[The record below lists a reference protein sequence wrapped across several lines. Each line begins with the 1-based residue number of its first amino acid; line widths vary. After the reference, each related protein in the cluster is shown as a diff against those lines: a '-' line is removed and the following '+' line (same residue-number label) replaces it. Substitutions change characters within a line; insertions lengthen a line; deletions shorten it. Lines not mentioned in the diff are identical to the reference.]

1 MEYFSYKKKLEE
13 KINLKDNFHMIES
26 LKKINEVINPNE
38 KNNLIE
44 FENNKKDIISIVKL
58 LKDDNKLFFSQ
69 LLDITA
75 VDYPSREFRFDIV
88 YILQSLK
95 KNKKIL
101 IKTKIRENDKVESIT
116 AIHKAAD
123 WYERECYDLFG
134 IEFNNHPDLRRIMTD
149 YNFEGYPLRKDFP
162 LTGHTEVRY
171 DDLEKKVIYE
181 PVKLSQE
188 FRNFDSESPWEG
200 MENKLFGDEKSQNK
214 D

>member
-1 MEYFSYKKKLEE
+1 
-13 KINLKDNFHMIES
+13 MIEK
-26 LKKINEVINPNE
+26 LQQIKQIENIDQN
-38 KNNLIE
+38 NNLIE
-44 FENNKKDIISIVKL
+44 IEINSLEIITVFKI
-58 LKDDNKLFFSQ
+58 LKEDSELYFNQ

-75 VDYPSREFRFDIV
+75 VDYPSREYRFDLI

-95 KNKKIL
+95 KNKKIIVKIL
-101 IKTKIRENDKVESIT
+101 IKENEAVKSIT
-116 AIHKAAD
+116 TIYKSAN

-134 IEFNNHPDLRRIMTD
+134 IEFINHPDLRRIMTD

-181 PVKLSQE
+181 PVKLLQE

-200 MENKLFGDEKSQNK
+200 MENKIIDDEKSSTEE
-214 D
+214 

>member
-1 MEYFSYKKKLEE
+1 MLEKLKKNNDIINIKEHEKLIEVECDKNNVLSLLKKL
-13 KINLKDNFHMIES
+13 K
-26 LKKINEVINPNE
+26 
-38 KNNLIE
+38 
-44 FENNKKDIISIVKL
+44 ENNDFIF
-58 LKDDNKLFFSQ
+58 DQ

-75 VDYPSREFRFDIV
+75 TDNPSRELRFDLI

-95 KNKKIL
+95 KNKKLIL
-101 IKTKIRENDKVESIT
+101 KTSLKENDSIET
-116 AIHKAAD
+116 ITSVHKAAD

-149 YNFEGYPLRKDFP
+149 YNFEGHPLRKDFP

-188 FRNFDSESPWEG
+188 FRDIDIESPWEG
-200 MENKLFGDEKSQNK
+200 MKNNLIGDEKSEIEEN
-214 D
+214 

>member
-1 MEYFSYKKKLEE
+1 MEYSSFKKKLEE
-13 KINLKDNFHMIES
+13 KISLKDSFHMIEN
-26 LKKINEVINPNE
+26 LKNINGIDNVTHKNILIEAE
-38 KNNLIE
+38 FDKNNITNILKI
-44 FENNKKDIISIVKL
+44 
-58 LKDDNKLFFSQ
+58 LKDENDFNFNQ

-75 VDYPSREFRFDIV
+75 VDYPSREFRFDLI

-95 KNKKIL
+95 QNKKIIL
-101 IKTKIRENDKVESIT
+101 KTFLKDTDSIVSIT
-116 AIHKAAD
+116 NIHKAAD

-134 IEFNNHPDLRRIMTD
+134 IEFLNHPDLRRIMTD

-200 MENKLFGDEKSQNK
+200 MENKLFGDEKSDK
-214 D
+214 E